1 MRSLKLLYENNDKVG
16 RLKEI
21 DVENS
26 QEEIEEQES
35 CDYLT
40 GVQMQKML
48 E

>member
-16 RLKEI
+16 RLKEV

-26 QEEIEEQES
+26 YEETEEQES

-40 GVQMQKML
+40 GA
-48 E
+48 